1 VRRTARSCREAS
13 QWQSSPYGARL
24 NDLGRKNDTEPVV
37 LMEKELAAKTVEPLV
52 TRIFDQL
59 ASDEGLEAIQA
70 LLPIDVGVT
79 IVLRSGDRLLAAATF
94 GSRVEDLQAVS

>member
-1 VRRTARSCREAS
+1 
-13 QWQSSPYGARL
+13 
-24 NDLGRKNDTEPVV
+24 
-37 LMEKELAAKTVEPLV
+37 MEKELAAKTVEPLV